1 MKPDYKSE
9 FGLSFGDYV
18 EAFNPIAEKKTN
30 VVTMPRTEPCI
41 ALYPSVKKN
50 GSWVMYNLNTKSYV

>member
-30 VVTMPRTEPCI
+30 VVTMPRT
-41 ALYPSVKKN
+41 
-50 GSWVMYNLNTKSYV
+50 